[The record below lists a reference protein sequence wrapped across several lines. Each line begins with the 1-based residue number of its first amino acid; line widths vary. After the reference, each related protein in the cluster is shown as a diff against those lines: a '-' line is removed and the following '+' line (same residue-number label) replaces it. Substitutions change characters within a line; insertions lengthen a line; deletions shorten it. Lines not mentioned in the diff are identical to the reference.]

1 MTVPPQQHRD
11 GRHGS
16 AGGAHDTKVLVSA
29 ASGHGATTEI
39 ARAITEALTAHGFAT
54 TMIPPAQ
61 VSSIEDFD
69 AVILGSAVYVGHWLD
84 PARDLVTRFRD
95 ALAARPV
102 WLFSSGP
109 VGDPARKLVQ
119 AMGKDPVDI
128 AEIRAAT
135 HARDH
140 RMFAGKLDPKA
151 LSRTQRASLLVFRGL
166 RGDFRDWAEIRRWAD
181 GIAEQLAAVGSDKPG
196 SVTPPATRGSPG

>member
-1 MTVPPQQHRD
+1 MTALPQQQRD
-11 GRHGS
+11 GGHGS

-29 ASGHGATTEI
+29 ASAHGATAEI
-39 ARAITEALTAHGFAT
+39 ARAITEALTAHGFAP

-84 PARDLVTRFRD
+84 PAKDFVTRFRD

-109 VGDPARKLVQ
+109 VGNPSRKLVQ
-119 AMGKDPVDI
+119 SMGKDPVDI
-128 AEIRAAT
+128 AGIRTAT
-135 HARDH
+135 RARDH
-140 RMFAGKLDPKA
+140 RIFAGKLDPKT
-151 LSRTQRASLLVFRGL
+151 LSRAQRASLLVFRGL

-181 GIAEQLAAVGSDKPG
+181 GIAEQLAAVNPASQAGGISDQP
-196 SVTPPATRGSPG
+196 

>member
-1 MTVPPQQHRD
+1 MDMTAQPQQHRD
-11 GRHGS
+11 VGPGS
-16 AGGAHDTKVLVSA
+16 ADGAHDTRVLVSA
-29 ASGHGATTEI
+29 ASAHGATAEI
-39 ARAITEALTAHGFAT
+39 ARAITDALTARGFAT

-61 VSSIEDFD
+61 VSSIEDYD
-69 AVILGSAVYVGHWLD
+69 AVILGSAVYTGHWLD
-84 PARDLVTRFRD
+84 PAKEFVTRFRD

-109 VGDPARKLVQ
+109 VGDPSRKLVQ
-119 AMGKDPVDI
+119 SMAKDPVDV
-128 AEIRAAT
+128 AAIRAAT

-151 LSRTQRASLLVFRGL
+151 LGRAQRASLLVFRGL

-181 GIAEQLAAVGSDKPG
+181 GIAEQLAAVGSGKPG
-196 SVTPPATRGSPG
+196 GVITDQP